1 MRRAEAGA
9 RSAARRSGERAMTKL
24 SVGKL
29 ALCCNVTIVI
39 VILLLLLLHYFRYSD
54 APTV

>member
-9 RSAARRSGERAMTKL
+9 RRAAMRSGERAMTKL
-24 SVGKL
+24 CVGKL
-29 ALCCNVTIVI
+29 ALCCNVTIVTT
-39 VILLLLLLHYFRYSD
+39 VLLLLLHYFRYSD

>member
-9 RSAARRSGERAMTKL
+9 RRAARRSGERAMTKL
-24 SVGKL
+24 CVGKL
-29 ALCCNVTIVI
+29 ALCCNVTTV
-39 VILLLLLLHYFRYSD
+39 LLLLLHYFRYSD

>member
-9 RSAARRSGERAMTKL
+9 RRAARRSGERAMTKL
-24 SVGKL
+24 CVGKL

-39 VILLLLLLHYFRYSD
+39 VLLLMLHYFRYSD